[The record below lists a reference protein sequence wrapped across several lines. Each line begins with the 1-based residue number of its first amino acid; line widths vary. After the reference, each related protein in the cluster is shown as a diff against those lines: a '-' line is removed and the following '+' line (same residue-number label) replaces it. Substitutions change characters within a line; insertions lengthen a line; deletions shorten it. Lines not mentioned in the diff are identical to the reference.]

1 MREGELVSVIDQCA
15 MDIHDLLKELAKYP
29 VKIHFLGDGVP
40 VYEEIIREEI
50 VNEYQFAPC
59 HLSRQRA
66 AAVAA
71 LGERYYHQGRIET
84 AAEHRPVYLRKS
96 QAEREREERLNA
108 N

>member
-1 MREGELVSVIDQCA
+1 MFSKAYPMEQSPWRLRMLLGRISTTDSPNRERACCTL
-15 MDIHDLLKELAKYP
+15 
-29 VKIHFLGDGVP
+29 
-40 VYEEIIREEI
+40 EEIIREEI

-71 LGERYYHQGRIET
+71 LGEHYYHLGRIET